1 MNVFLFLVQ
10 LHSEHSKT
18 YTNPPWI
25 FHQIRHPEIKHGD
38 FFNPKN
44 KGTSF
49 FNSPI
54 SAMSFL
60 MVCRVTWIDSNGGGL
75 LNVGWARAKIR
86 EDPIATLH
94 VIILCFKAFRWQ
106 KQCLNH
112 LCVKIDENCRVFVE
126 VPEFPL
132 ASHSQ
137 KSCNDKQVRCLRCH
151 CIFYQY
157 CQTPFTRIHNLVPL
171 TSENQNK
178 KTVLPSPSAF
188 SRFQRLQ
195 NGSPMWPNNFPCEPC
210 SHGSCGRSVCSWPGH
225 EDFDIQSRIRQHRSN
240 RSDRCRWSWRESRHP
255 TKKMQWFTKW
265 RSENKGSVLNLWAK
279 SNKKMNCLVSKFSWS
294 PLSRPRLL
302 SIL

>member
-1 MNVFLFLVQ
+1 MCFYFWCNYIPNIPKLIL
-10 LHSEHSKT
+10 
-18 YTNPPWI
+18 I
-25 FHQIRHPEIKHGD
+25 HPEFSIKS
-38 FFNPKN
+38 
-44 KGTSF
+44 GTQKSNMVIFSIRKIKAPHFSIRQSRQWVSWWFAVSPGLTPMGEVCWMLDERGRKFGKIPSQHFMWSSF
-49 FNSPI
+49 VLKLLDGKSSVWI
-54 SAMSFL
+54 IYVWKL
-60 MVCRVTWIDSNGGGL
+60 M
-75 LNVGWARAKIR
+75 K
-86 EDPIATLH
+86 
-94 VIILCFKAFRWQ
+94 
-106 KQCLNH
+106 
-112 LCVKIDENCRVFVE
+112 NCRVFVE

-151 CIFYQY
+151 CIFIN

-178 KTVLPSPSAF
+178 KTVLPTPSAF

-210 SHGSCGRSVCSWPGH
+210 SHGSCGRSVCSWLGH

-255 TKKMQWFTKW
+255 THMLWITKW
-265 RSENKGSVLNLWAK
+265 RSENKGSVLNLWSK
-279 SNKKMNCLVSKFSWS
+279 SNKKMKCLVSKFSWS